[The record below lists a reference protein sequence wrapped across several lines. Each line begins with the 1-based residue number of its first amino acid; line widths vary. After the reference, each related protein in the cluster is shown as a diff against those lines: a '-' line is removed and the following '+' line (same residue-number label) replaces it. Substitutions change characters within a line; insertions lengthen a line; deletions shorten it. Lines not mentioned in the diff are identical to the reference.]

1 MADFENDPALV
12 DALLWGSITRE
23 MGVTPEARWLGPI
36 FIVDFELRLVLFA
49 YDDRGMDVVA
59 MDREPLLPIYR
70 QFGDWLLDY
79 DRDRMDARFA
89 DTSG

>member
-1 MADFENDPALV
+1 M
-12 DALLWGSITRE
+12 R
-23 MGVTPEARWLGPI
+23 VTPKARWLSSI
-36 FIVDFELRLVLFA
+36 FIVDFERRLTLFA

-59 MDREPLLPIYR
+59 MDRESLLPIYR

-89 DTSG
+89 ETGG